1 MSGTTGA
8 KPAGGTVQPEETA
21 LDPQA
26 DNLPAEGFDAPESTP
41 TVEADAGDEGSAAQ
55 PPRMAHEDRLDRLN
69 GIASRMRGRRTRE
82 AIEATG
88 DFTDPAQTYGNL
100 PIEGQEPEADG
111 EQAGGAEQEP
121 PEPTEQPAA
130 APEPRKFRIK
140 VRGQDRVLTEDEL
153 IARAQKVE
161 SADDYLAESRRILDE
176 AKARRRSG
184 QNVAPSEDD
193 IDNIDGGE
201 AETRGGNTV
210 GDPDGIDE
218 LAGVIEEIQLG
229 DPREAA
235 TKIAKV
241 IDDRVRNGA
250 RTVSFEDQ
258 VGADFS
264 RSMSEYEVFVKANPE
279 LVKDEATIG
288 AVRSL
293 LFEEYRKDLRNLGLS
308 DDEIPK
314 NPEHLAGVHRV
325 HRVRTGR
332 LRDTTALLNATKESF
347 QSWREGKP
355 AASPARPSGTQQPAS
370 RTPSPNVG
378 SDGRVRVTVDRTAN
392 RQAMPPQTPRGS
404 SAPQAP
410 AQPSQPMT
418 RSQAIQQMREQRRTG
433 KGSLTA

>member
-1 MSGTTGA
+1 MSGPTGA

-26 DNLPAEGFDAPESTP
+26 DNLPAEGLDAPESSP
-41 TVEADAGDEGSAAQ
+41 AVEADAGDEGAADQ

-69 GIASRMRGRRTRE
+69 GIASRMRGRRTRA

-88 DFTDPAQTYGNL
+88 DFTDPSQTYGDM

-111 EQAGGAEQEP
+111 EQVGGAEPEP
-121 PEPTEQPAA
+121 PAPPVDAPA
-130 APEPRKFRIK
+130 EPRKFRIK
-140 VRGQDRVLTEDEL
+140 VRGQDRELTEDEL

-184 QNVAPSEDD
+184 QNVAPYEGD
-193 IDNIDGGE
+193 IDNGDDGG
-201 AETRGGNTV
+201 AETRGGNTG

-241 IDDRVRNGA
+241 IDDRVRDGA

-258 VGADFS
+258 VKADFY
-264 RSMSEYEVFVKANPE
+264 RSMSEYESFVKANPE
-279 LVKDEATIG
+279 LVKDEATQG
-288 AVRSL
+288 AVRAL
-293 LFEEYRKDLRNLGLS
+293 LFDEYRKDLREIGLK
-308 DDEIPK
+308 DDEIPT

-332 LRDTTALLNATKESF
+332 LRDTTALLTAAKGSF

-418 RSQAIQQMREQRRTG
+418 RSQAIQRMREQRRTG

>member
-1 MSGTTGA
+1 MSGPTGA
-8 KPAGGTVQPEETA
+8 KPAGGVVQPEETT

-26 DNLPAEGFDAPESTP
+26 DNLPAEGFDAPEGSP
-41 TVEADAGDEGSAAQ
+41 PAEADTGNDGGAAAQ
-55 PPRMAHEDRLDRLN
+55 TPRMAHDDRLDRIN
-69 GIASRMRGRRTRE
+69 GIASRIRGRRTRE

-100 PIEGQEPEADG
+100 PIEGQEPEV
-111 EQAGGAEQEP
+111 EQAGEDEPEQ
-121 PEPTEQPAA
+121 PEQPEQPAA
-130 APEPRKFRIK
+130 APVEPRKFRIK
-140 VRGQDRVLTEDEL
+140 VRGQDRELTEDEL

-176 AKARRRSG
+176 AKARRRVG
-184 QNVAPSEDD
+184 QNVAPSEDG
-193 IDNIDGGE
+193 IDNGDNGE
-201 AETRGGNTV
+201 AGAREGNTG
-210 GDPDGIDE
+210 GDTDDIEE

-258 VGADFS
+258 VSADFS
-264 RSMSEYEVFVKANPE
+264 RSMSEYEAFVKANPE

-293 LFEEYRKDLRNLGLS
+293 LFDEYRKDLRALGLS

-332 LRDTTALLNATKESF
+332 LRDTTSLLKATKESF

-355 AASPARPSGTQQPAS
+355 AASPARPSVTQQPAS

-433 KGSLTA
+433 KGSFTA

>member
-1 MSGTTGA
+1 MSGPTGA
-8 KPAGGTVQPEETA
+8 KPAGGTVQPEETT

-26 DNLPAEGFDAPESTP
+26 DNLPAEGLDAPEGSP
-41 TVEADAGDEGSAAQ
+41 AVEADTGDEGAAAQ

-69 GIASRMRGRRTRE
+69 GIASRMRGRRTRA

-88 DFTDPAQTYGNL
+88 DFTDPSQTYGDL
-100 PIEGQEPEADG
+100 PIEGQEQEADG
-111 EQAGGAEQEP
+111 EQAGGAEPEP
-121 PEPTEQPAA
+121 PAPPAD
-130 APEPRKFRIK
+130 APVEPRKFRIK
-140 VRGQDRVLTEDEL
+140 VRGQDRELTEDEL

-193 IDNIDGGE
+193 IDNGDDGG
-201 AETRGGNTV
+201 AETRGGNTG

-258 VGADFS
+258 VKADFS
-264 RSMSEYEVFVKANPE
+264 RSMSEYEAFVKANPE
-279 LVKDEATIG
+279 LVKDEATQG
-288 AVRSL
+288 AVRAL
-293 LFEEYRKDLRNLGLS
+293 LFDEYRKDLREIGLK
-308 DDEIPK
+308 DDEIPT

-332 LRDTTALLNATKESF
+332 LRDTTALLTAAKGSF

-418 RSQAIQQMREQRRTG
+418 RSQAIQRMREQRRTG

>member
-1 MSGTTGA
+1 MSGPTGA
-8 KPAGGTVQPEETA
+8 KPTGGTVQPEETT

-26 DNLPAEGFDAPESTP
+26 DSLPAEDIEAGAQTID
-41 TVEADAGDEGSAAQ
+41 ADADASGDAEPQ
-55 PPRMAHEDRLDRLN
+55 QPRMAHEDRLDRLN

-100 PIEGQEPEADG
+100 PIEGQEQEA
-111 EQAGGAEQEP
+111 EQAGEGEPEQP
-121 PEPTEQPAA
+121 EQPAA
-130 APEPRKFRIK
+130 APVEPRKFRIK
-140 VRGQDRVLTEDEL
+140 VRGQDRELTEDEL

-176 AKARRRSG
+176 AKARRRVG
-184 QNVAPSEDD
+184 QSVAPSDD
-193 IDNIDGGE
+193 DVDNTYDGE
-201 AETRGGNTV
+201 AEARGGNT
-210 GDPDGIDE
+210 GGNTDDIDE

-235 TKIAKV
+235 AKIAKV

-264 RSMSEYEVFVKANPE
+264 RSMSEYEAFVKANPE

-293 LFEEYRKDLRNLGLS
+293 LFEEYRKDLRALGLS
-308 DDEIPK
+308 DDEIPT
-314 NPEHLAGVHRV
+314 NPEHLAGVHRI

-332 LRDTTALLNATKESF
+332 LRDTTTLLNATKESF

-410 AQPSQPMT
+410 AQPSPPMT
-418 RSQAIQQMREQRRTG
+418 RSQAIQRMREQRRTG